1 MIPLKNSKSYLKKHG
16 NDLFL
21 LIKSLGKSEK
31 RYFRISASRHVIGE
45 KNTYLKLFDA
55 IMQQKQYD
63 EKAIKEI
70 FKKQQMGKNLAVEK
84 NRLYN
89 LILKSLSDFHSGI
102 SIESKLREHMQQIE
116 VLFEKG
122 LFEQGVKIIKRAKK
136 IAIETHKH
144 LYLLELQRWEKRLL
158 AINQYQSD
166 VENRVDIIYKEA
178 FEWTG
183 KYQKLLRIE
192 QIYYNVL
199 NFHQTENK
207 VRKKNDLIKLKKTV
221 AAIQTKTNEN
231 NLDAIQKMYYYSM
244 LSSYYRLENNPARA
258 YKYLYKQNSLY
269 SEKPADIG
277 ELLIYISS
285 MNNLSLIQLELHKYK
300 EAHKTFIKVRHAG
313 SLPISQKS
321 LRVKTAVFISY
332 SIELELYITIGDFE
346 KGMLMVKS
354 IQKEFEKYTPT
365 LATSFIFT
373 FWYGFAIVCFGA
385 GEYKQALKWLNKII
399 DHTEQHVRLDIQCF
413 ARILG
418 LIVHYELG
426 NEIQLP
432 YYVRSVYRY
441 LLKRQRLFKFEV
453 LVLEF
458 IRKKTPKINS
468 TRDLRMAFAELKE
481 SMLILKKD
489 KHEKRAFDYFDF
501 ISWLESK
508 IEKRSF
514 SEIVKRNV
522 KVN

>member
-1 MIPLKNSKSYLKKHG
+1 MKPG

-21 LIKSLGKSEK
+21 LIKSLQKSEK
-31 RYFRISASRHVIGE
+31 RYFRLFASRHVIGE
-45 KNTYLKLFDA
+45 QNTYLKLFDV
-55 IMQQKQYD
+55 IIQQKQYD
-63 EKAIKEI
+63 EERIKEI
-70 FKKQQMGKNLAVEK
+70 FKKKRMGKNLAVEK
-84 NRLYN
+84 NRLYG
-89 LILKSLSDFHSGI
+89 LVLKSLSDFHSGI
-102 SIESKLREHMQQIE
+102 SVEAKLRDHMQQIE

-122 LFEQGVKIIKRAKK
+122 LYEQGIKIIKKAKK

-166 VENRVDIIYKEA
+166 VKNRVNIIYEEA
-178 FEWTG
+178 FTWTD

-192 QIYYNVL
+192 QTYYNVL

-207 VRKKNDLIKLKKTV
+207 VRKKNDLIKLRKTV
-221 AAIQTKTNEN
+221 EAIQAKTNEN
-231 NLDAIQKMYYYSM
+231 NLDTIQKLYYYSM
-244 LSSYYRLENNPARA
+244 LSSYYRLESNPTKA

-277 ELLIYISS
+277 ELIIYISS
-285 MNNLSLIQLELHKYK
+285 MNNLSLIQLELHKYT
-300 EAHKTFIKVRHAG
+300 EAHETLTKVRQAG

-321 LRVKTAVFISY
+321 LRVKTAIFISY
-332 SIELELYITIGDFE
+332 SIELEIYITIGDFE
-346 KGMLMVKS
+346 KGMLIVKS
-354 IQKEFEKYTPT
+354 KQKELEKYEST
-365 LATSFIFT
+365 LGASFVFT
-373 FWYGFAIVCFGA
+373 FWYGFANVCFGV
-385 GEYKQALKWLNKII
+385 GEYKKSLMWLNKIT
-399 DHTEQHVRLDIQCF
+399 DHPEQHVRLDVQCF

-453 LVLEF
+453 LILEF

-468 TRDLRMAFAELKE
+468 ANDLRIAFAELKE

-489 KHEKRAFDYFDF
+489 KQEKRAFDYFDF

-514 SEIVKRNV
+514 SEIVQGKAKN
-522 KVN
+522 N